1 MTVSLRAW
9 CWVPRPVQGWVR
21 VQVVPVGREQI
32 VTTGIAL
39 RVMRAAEETTSNNV
53 FPFKIIHISKKHRT
67 WFFSASSE
75 DERKVPGGQGTVSA
89 PMQAL
94 WGPPG
99 RGQLGWCCSS
109 VSCPHAQSLAPA
121 ALALTVAVS
130 GGTRVGRQRAAA
142 PEEPALGVDADQPV
156 WGGEGRAGEGGSCPL
171 RPWLTC
177 RAGWPCC
184 ARRSATSRRRRSCL
198 WMPGGWGLG
207 AGGVFLG
214 PRLGS

>member
-1 MTVSLRAW
+1 MSVRAW
-9 CWVPRPVQGWVR
+9 CWVQRPVQGWVH
-21 VQVVPVGREQI
+21 VQAVPVGGEQT

-75 DERKVPGGQGTVSA
+75 DERKVPEGQGTVAA

-99 RGQLGWCCSS
+99 LGQLGGCCSS
-109 VSCPHAQSLAPA
+109 VSCPHARSLAPA
-121 ALALTVAVS
+121 ALALRAAVS
-130 GGTRVGRQRAAA
+130 GGARVGRLRAAA
-142 PEEPALGVDADQPV
+142 LEEPALGVGADRPV
-156 WGGEGRAGEGGSCPL
+156 WGGEGRAGEEGSCPL

-177 RAGWPCC
+177 RAGWHCC

-198 WMPGGWGLG
+198 WTPGGRGLG
-207 AGGVFLG
+207 WAGC
-214 PRLGS
+214 S